1 MPDDHRKV
9 WDSIHIL
16 TWNPG
21 PTGQVMIMMEPLH
34 PDDPG
39 LDRVWM
45 YISED
50 LHQRMIGGGK
60 MSS

>member
-1 MPDDHRKV
+1 MVYWYVRGAGCDGHRKV

-39 LDRVWM
+39 LKWCGCTSVWI
-45 YISED
+45 YIK
-50 LHQRMIGGGK
+50 G
-60 MSS
+60 